1 MNSCGW
7 LGPTTKPAYSSETRM
22 PTKRSTFTATRSS
35 FAQWSGSDSY
45 HSHWRERERWGTQEP
60 WYRNPQTRGG
70 GPVSSSR
77 LNRAR
82 LDRELAC
89 RGWTATDLAAASGIS
104 PATISA
110 ARRGRALNHKTL
122 QRIADALIT

>member
-1 MNSCGW
+1 
-7 LGPTTKPAYSSETRM
+7 
-22 PTKRSTFTATRSS
+22 
-35 FAQWSGSDSY
+35 
-45 HSHWRERERWGTQEP
+45 
-60 WYRNPQTRGG
+60 
-70 GPVSSSR
+70 VSSSR

-110 ARRGRALNHKTL
+110 ARRGRPLNHKTL
-122 QRIADALIT
+122 QKIADALVKAPTVSGVEALLEPSEL